1 MLSDS
6 EAAELLSFLTPDTRP
21 DVKGQAT
28 EYILGLSGNRQEDDD
43 NGDGDDDTVD
53 NVVLNSCTNY
63 RLFLNWTRV
72 ELQVIA
78 IYFSFD

>member
-63 RLFLNWTRV
+63 RLFP
-72 ELQVIA
+72 ELDQSRA
-78 IYFSFD
+78 SSNSYLLQF